1 MLDFKGMSA
10 VCESVLTPER
20 EALVMTT
27 FHVSFLEKVFGF
39 VIGPSGWTLI
49 ESEGETRHQFEC
61 DIHNKEFFVNDNKIL
76 PPRISKMSGH
86 IKLMGV
92 RILNKLPR
100 ILCKVTTAPE
110 QMAVYQN
117 LEPPMKKYVK
127 EILKRQASGSFFM
140 LQSVSSDFIKRL
152 AGDLFKLS
160 KLMTSGSSDAEKEN
174 TNNKRLNMIQ
184 NIFRGMLK
192 PKMKQILV
200 TNSGLKNSRLN
211 TVYSL
216 RISRDK
222 VHYVEKSKLMKNR
235 VDFDMSTQNLILN
248 GEPMKESAIQWFFDK
263 VYQAGVDLSHKRS
276 QMFKELL

>member
-1 MLDFKGMSA
+1 
-10 VCESVLTPER
+10 
-20 EALVMTT
+20 
-27 FHVSFLEKVFGF
+27 
-39 VIGPSGWTLI
+39 
-49 ESEGETRHQFEC
+49 
-61 DIHNKEFFVNDNKIL
+61 
-76 PPRISKMSGH
+76 
-86 IKLMGV
+86 
-92 RILNKLPR
+92 
-100 ILCKVTTAPE
+100 
-110 QMAVYQN
+110 
-117 LEPPMKKYVK
+117 
-127 EILKRQASGSFFM
+127 
-140 LQSVSSDFIKRL
+140 
-152 AGDLFKLS
+152 
-160 KLMTSGSSDAEKEN
+160 
-174 TNNKRLNMIQ
+174 
-184 NIFRGMLK
+184 MLK